1 MALEMLR
8 SRIAG
13 KELFARAAEY
23 DSAGNKIDE
32 SIDAINE
39 KIPASASAS
48 NQLVTTSDMST
59 IREIP
64 SSTAADSGKV
74 LSVDFNGNP
83 WWTNPPEG
91 VYVLNCSEVNNLTD
105 IDLNRAKT
113 QPTYIRIDEGYGDVT
128 ISVPYSEGDNP
139 STYDI
144 VLKVGTILRLSSIPA
159 GNSEFIFTTV
169 YNAAFN
175 AGSMGSHGTF
185 FPVLY
190 IRSNNGYLYKT
201 FNVSGEFSNGSLQM
215 GMPTAF
221 TKFYRTSRGNGS
233 AASDR
238 NSLEVQFQWN
248 GNIRKQCLLPGE
260 VSTHNFANDETPE
273 EIQFMGWGA
282 TSSRAGYKTINE
294 VPSSTAS
301 DSGKVLSVNSDG
313 TTGWTTIPSSPY
325 VLVDRSVAGWYS
337 TIPAIV
343 AAGKIPMFYDQYTYE
358 GVPRNIL
365 YMYQYTDTSSNY
377 VFMGTGVKI
386 PDFTPSPK
394 FFYVTYTLDTSTGSG
409 SVTGCDAN
417 GIGEETIN
425 STARLSGDTLSI
437 DNNRAYKITISTILA
452 KSNLII
458 KIEDVATADFAANV
472 SIELTPTTD
481 MTLTLKKWNTT
492 LKYSVAA
499 GNKLIAGKT
508 YQVTA
513 FGGCW
518 TMAEFQ
524 LPA

>member
-64 SSTAADSGKV
+64 SSTASDSGKV
-74 LSVDFNGNP
+74 LSVD
-83 WWTNPPEG
+83 
-91 VYVLNCSEVNNLTD
+91 
-105 IDLNRAKT
+105 
-113 QPTYIRIDEGYGDVT
+113 
-128 ISVPYSEGDNP
+128 
-139 STYDI
+139 
-144 VLKVGTILRLSSIPA
+144 
-159 GNSEFIFTTV
+159 
-169 YNAAFN
+169 
-175 AGSMGSHGTF
+175 
-185 FPVLY
+185 
-190 IRSNNGYLYKT
+190 
-201 FNVSGEFSNGSLQM
+201 SNG
-215 GMPTAF
+215 T
-221 TKFYRTSRGNGS
+221 
-233 AASDR
+233 
-238 NSLEVQFQWN
+238 
-248 GNIRKQCLLPGE
+248 PGW
-260 VSTHNFANDETPE
+260 A
-273 EIQFMGWGA
+273 
-282 TSSRAGYKTINE
+282 
-294 VPSSTAS
+294 
-301 DSGKVLSVNSDG
+301 
-313 TTGWTTIPSSPY
+313 TIPSSPY

-343 AAGKIPMFYDQYTYE
+343 AAGKIPMFYDPYTYE
-358 GVPRNIL
+358 GVQRNIL
-365 YMYQYTDTSSNY
+365 YVYQYIDTSSKY

-394 FFYVTYTLDTSTGSG
+394 FFYATYTLDTSTGSG

-425 STARLSGDTLSI
+425 STSRLSGDTLSI
-437 DNNRAYKITISTILA
+437 DNNRAYKISISSILA

-472 SIELTPTTD
+472 SIELTPTTN
-481 MTLTLKKWNTT
+481 MTLTVKKWNTT

-499 GNKLIAGKT
+499 GNHLTAGKT